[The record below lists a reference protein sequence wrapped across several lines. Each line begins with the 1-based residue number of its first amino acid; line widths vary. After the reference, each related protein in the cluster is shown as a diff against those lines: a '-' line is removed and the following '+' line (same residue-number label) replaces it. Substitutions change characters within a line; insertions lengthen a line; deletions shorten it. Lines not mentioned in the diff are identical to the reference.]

1 MIRRNARLGRQVT
14 PHRRILYIFGPHQ
27 PLPQD
32 IEETCSNYS
41 EKPARSTPAALLFPQ
56 PC

>member
-32 IEETCSNYS
+32 IEETCSKYS
-41 EKPARSTPAALLFPQ
+41 EKSPPD
-56 PC
+56 

>member
-32 IEETCSNYS
+32 IEETCSKYS
-41 EKPARSTPAALLFPQ
+41 EKARQIDTSGIDFSAT
-56 PC
+56 C